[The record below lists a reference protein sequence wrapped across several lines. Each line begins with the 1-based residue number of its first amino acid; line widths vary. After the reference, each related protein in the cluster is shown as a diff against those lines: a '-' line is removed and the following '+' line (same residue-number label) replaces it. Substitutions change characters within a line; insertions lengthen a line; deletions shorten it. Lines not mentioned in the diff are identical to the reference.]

1 MQITDDGVRHLPL
14 AKPPLGSIELENV
27 FDLQMAPIDP
37 RFKEILNTVGLPGAD
52 EPSKPPGSFVVLA
65 GYPTRDHSLL
75 LFDAYCEH
83 VSSLFNIVPP
93 V

>member
-1 MQITDDGVRHLPL
+1 
-14 AKPPLGSIELENV
+14 
-27 FDLQMAPIDP
+27 MAPIDP

-75 LFDAYCEH
+75 LFDGYCEH

-93 V
+93 VKISDLHF